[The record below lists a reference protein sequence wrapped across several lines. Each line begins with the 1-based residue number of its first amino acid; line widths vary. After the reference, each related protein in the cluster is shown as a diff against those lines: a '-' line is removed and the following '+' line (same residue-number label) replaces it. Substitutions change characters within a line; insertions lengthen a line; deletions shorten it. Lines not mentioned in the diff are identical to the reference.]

1 MQVKQVALL
10 AAVLCWEVAQAV
22 SLLAPGDSKS
32 VRLAAE
38 TFADLWEKVSGETP
52 AIIDALPEKG
62 DVVVFGEEQSG
73 ADRVR
78 LDCHSKLPQ

>member
-10 AAVLCWEVAQAV
+10 AAVLCWEVARAV

-38 TFADLWEKVSGETP
+38 TFADLWENKGE
-52 AIIDALPEKG
+52 
-62 DVVVFGEEQSG
+62 
-73 ADRVR
+73 
-78 LDCHSKLPQ
+78 

>member
-10 AAVLCWEVAQAV
+10 AAVLCWEVARAV

-62 DVVVFGEEQSG
+62 DVVVFGERMKGQS
-73 ADRVR
+73 
-78 LDCHSKLPQ
+78 LLIQ

>member
-10 AAVLCWEVAQAV
+10 AAVLCWEVARAV

-38 TFADLWEKVSGETP
+38 TFADLWENKGAEL
-52 AIIDALPEKG
+52 IDT
-62 DVVVFGEEQSG
+62 V
-73 ADRVR
+73 
-78 LDCHSKLPQ
+78 KLIQ